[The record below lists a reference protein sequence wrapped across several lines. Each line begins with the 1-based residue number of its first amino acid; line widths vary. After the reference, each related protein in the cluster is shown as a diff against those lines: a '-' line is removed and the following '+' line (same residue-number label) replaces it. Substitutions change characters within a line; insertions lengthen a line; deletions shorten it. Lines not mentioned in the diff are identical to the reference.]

1 MMATNA
7 QEKKVSEM
15 VSVAEAALKLGIKER
30 TLRNWILS
38 RKIAYVKLLDGAVR
52 IRQSTIDKILADGS
66 VEPLQL
72 GRKRPQHINA
82 YN

>member
-1 MMATNA
+1 MATSA
-7 QEKKVSEM
+7 QEKKTENLVR
-15 VSVAEAALKLGIKER
+15 VDDAAVQLGIKER
-30 TLRNWILS
+30 TLRHWILS

-72 GRKRPQHINA
+72 GRKRPQRANILTV
-82 YN
+82 

>member
-1 MMATNA
+1 MATSA
-7 QEKKVSEM
+7 QEKKTDDLVR
-15 VSVAEAALKLGIKER
+15 VDDAAVQLGIKVR

-52 IRQSTIDKILADGS
+52 IRQSTIDKIMADGS

-72 GRKRPQHINA
+72 TRKKPQRANILTV
-82 YN
+82 

>member
-1 MMATNA
+1 MMATSA
-7 QEKKVSEM
+7 QEKKTENM
-15 VSVAEAALKLGIKER
+15 VRVDDAAAQLGIKVR

-72 GRKRPQHINA
+72 TRKGSRSASI
-82 YN
+82 Y